1 MFGLEHGFDVKNS
14 ERTKPKQSGPRGRGR
29 GASLFCFS
37 HLLLICTRY
46 VVRDVYLDTYIVH
59 IRRYLCTYHK
69 SNFCHHT
76 IQKLTVTALINAYLI
91 RHLHKEEV

>member
-1 MFGLEHGFDVKNS
+1 MFGLDAGFDVKNS
-14 ERTKPKQSGPRGRGR
+14 ERTRPKRAAWARA